1 MIDFLLGTAVLVLPK
16 GNIALL
22 AGIGAVKGAGD
33 ASGQLFH
40 VHFRLHQLLQ
50 TSCVS
55 HCICF
60 QLPPVTMF
68 FLCNACIY
76 FDLCFQAKACHTQLQ
91 VLSIT

>member
-22 AGIGAVKGAGD
+22 AGIGAVKGAGN
-33 ASGQLFH
+33 ASGHLFH
-40 VHFRLHQLLQ
+40 VLFRLHQLLQ

-55 HCICF
+55 YCTCF
-60 QLPPVTMF
+60 KLPPVRMI

-76 FDLCFQAKACHTQLQ
+76 CDLCFQPKACHTQLQ